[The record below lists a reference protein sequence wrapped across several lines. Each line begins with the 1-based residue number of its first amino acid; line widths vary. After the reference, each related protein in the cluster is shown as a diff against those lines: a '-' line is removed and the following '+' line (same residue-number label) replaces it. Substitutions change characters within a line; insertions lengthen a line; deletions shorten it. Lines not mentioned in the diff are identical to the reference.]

1 MPDDPLAW
9 LRPPCAMAV
18 LNVTPDSFSDGGR
31 HLAAPVALE
40 RLGRVAAEGAAI
52 CDIGAES
59 TRPGSEPVPP
69 DEQLRRLRP
78 VLDGLRGGRSPLPL
92 SIDTGRASVA
102 EAALDAGAVLVN
114 DVWAGRADPRL
125 LPLVAERGAAVCL
138 VHMRGE
144 PRTMQRDPSYG
155 DVVREVR
162 DWLAGRLQAAV
173 DAGVPEE
180 RVLLDPGFGFGKT
193 LEHNLALLR
202 GLPAIA
208 GLGRPLV
215 VGVSRKGMFRALLGR
230 EVGERLAGS
239 LAAGL
244 AAVARGAAVLR
255 VHDVRETVD
264 ALRVW
269 TAVS

>member
-1 MPDDPLAW
+1 
-9 LRPPCAMAV
+9 MAV

-31 HLAAPVALE
+31 HLAAPLALE
-40 RLGRVAAEGAAI
+40 RLRRVAADGAAI
-52 CDIGAES
+52 CDLGAES

-78 VLDGLRGGRSPLPL
+78 VLDELRGGRAPLPL

-144 PRTMQRDPSYG
+144 PRTMQRDPSYR
-155 DVVREVR
+155 DVVAEVR
-162 DWLAGRLQAAV
+162 DWLARRLQAAV

-208 GLGRPLV
+208 TLGRPLV

-269 TAVS
+269 AAVS